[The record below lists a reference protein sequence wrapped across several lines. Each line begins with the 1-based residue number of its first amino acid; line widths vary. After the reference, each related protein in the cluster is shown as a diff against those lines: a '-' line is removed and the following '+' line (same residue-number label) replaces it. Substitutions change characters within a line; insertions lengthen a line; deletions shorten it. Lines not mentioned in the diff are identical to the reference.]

1 MNNYYLIA
9 FDSEPKIIELTLKID
24 NQKISVNSTSM
35 QNIDKSTYLYS
46 MEEIKERLLNDG
58 KISSMDTEILVIHQT
73 KRNGESKIKAFP
85 LLTKNAYLIP
95 SNKVKVG
102 AAKEL
107 IITFFNKL
115 RKDDFKKFVD
125 YYYTDIN
132 SHTLRNFQ
140 RIFATIFNNPEVE
153 EEYVDYKDLRGLLS
167 IITYYDRFK
176 NLKDYQDYLFN
187 INRYIVDNKQKLIEM
202 TDSKTVHG
210 QMSFSFVDGNLVYH
224 NMNDVIKEL
233 NIEDDKPIDYYEE
246 YFVIQAEPFD
256 NPECKKWV
264 EDNTFPKDANQRM
277 TLNDK
282 IRTGFITPF
291 EYQDIMYKRNV
302 KRK

>member
-9 FDSEPKIIELTLKID
+9 FDSEPKIIELTID
-24 NQKISVNSTSM
+24 GNKVSATTL
-35 QNIDKSTYLYS
+35 QNIDNLTSLYS
-46 MEEIKERLLNDG
+46 MNQIKNKLFKVG
-58 KISSMDTEILVIHQT
+58 KISSMDTEILVVHQT
-73 KRNGESKIKAFP
+73 IRNKESRIKTFP
-85 LLTKNAYLIP
+85 VLTENDYLIP
-95 SNKVKVG
+95 SNKVKVED
-102 AAKEL
+102 AKKL

-115 RKDDFKKFVD
+115 HNDDFKSFVE

-132 SHTLRNFQ
+132 SHSLRNFQ
-140 RIFATIFNNPEVE
+140 RIFATIFNNPEVK
-153 EEYVDYKDLRGLLS
+153 EEYVDYKDLRSLLS
-167 IITYYDRFK
+167 IITYYERFK
-176 NLKDYQDYLFN
+176 DLKKYQDYLFN

-202 TDSKTVHG
+202 TDSNIPQG
-210 QMSFSFVDGNLVYH
+210 QISFSFEDGNLVYH

-233 NIEDDKPIDYYEE
+233 NIEETKPIDYYEE
-246 YFVIQAEPFD
+246 YFVIQKEPFD
-256 NPECKKWV
+256 NPECRKWLDTNRFP
-264 EDNTFPKDANQRM
+264 EDAYQKM

>member
-9 FDSEPKIIELTLKID
+9 FDSEPKIIELTID
-24 NQKISVNSTSM
+24 GNKMSATTL
-35 QNIDKSTYLYS
+35 QNIDNLTSLYS
-46 MEEIKERLLNDG
+46 MNQIKNKLFKVG
-58 KISSMDTEILVIHQT
+58 KISSMDTEILVVHQT
-73 KRNGESKIKAFP
+73 MHNKESRIKTFP
-85 LLTKNAYLIP
+85 VLTENDYLIP
-95 SNKVKVG
+95 SNKVKVED
-102 AAKEL
+102 AKKL

-115 RKDDFKKFVD
+115 HNDDFKSFVE

-132 SHTLRNFQ
+132 SHSLRNFQ
-140 RIFATIFNNPEVE
+140 RIFATIFNNPEVK

-167 IITYYDRFK
+167 IITYYERFK
-176 NLKDYQDYLFN
+176 DLKKYQDYLFN

-202 TDSKTVHG
+202 TDSNTPQG
-210 QMSFSFVDGNLVYH
+210 QISFSFEDGNLVYH

-233 NIEDDKPIDYYEE
+233 NIEETKPIDYYEE
-246 YFVIQAEPFD
+246 YFVIQDEPFD

-264 EDNTFPKDANQRM
+264 EDNSFPKDAYQKM

-282 IRTGFITPF
+282 VRTGFITPF

>member
-9 FDSEPKIIELTLKID
+9 FDSEPKIIELTVDGNKMSATTL
-24 NQKISVNSTSM
+24 
-35 QNIDKSTYLYS
+35 QNIDKLTSLYS
-46 MEEIKERLLNDG
+46 MNQIKNKLFKVG
-58 KISSMDTEILVIHQT
+58 KISSMDIELLVVHQT
-73 KRNGESKIKAFP
+73 IYNKESRIKTFP
-85 LLTKNAYLIP
+85 VLTENDYLTP
-95 SNKVKVG
+95 SNKVKVDD
-102 AAKEL
+102 AKKL
-107 IITFFNKL
+107 IITFFNKMKNDEF
-115 RKDDFKKFVD
+115 RSFVE

-140 RIFATIFNNPEVE
+140 RIFATIFNNPEVK

-176 NLKDYQDYLFN
+176 TLKDYQDYLFN
-187 INRYIVDNKQKLIEM
+187 INRYVVDNKQKLIEM

-210 QMSFSFVDGNLVYH
+210 QMSFSFVDGNVVYH

-291 EYQDIMYKRNV
+291 EYQDMMYKRNV
-302 KRK
+302 KKK

>member
-9 FDSEPKIIELTLKID
+9 FDSEPKIIELTID
-24 NQKISVNSTSM
+24 GNKMSATTL
-35 QNIDKSTYLYS
+35 QNIDNLTSLYS
-46 MEEIKERLLNDG
+46 MNQIKNKLFKIG
-58 KISSMDTEILVIHQT
+58 KISSMDTEILVVHQT
-73 KRNGESKIKAFP
+73 IRNKESRIKTFP
-85 LLTKNAYLIP
+85 VLTENDYLIP
-95 SNKVKVG
+95 SNKVKVED
-102 AAKEL
+102 AKKL

-115 RKDDFKKFVD
+115 HNDDFKSFVE

-132 SHTLRNFQ
+132 SHSLRNFQ
-140 RIFATIFNNPEVE
+140 RIFATIFNNPEVK
-153 EEYVDYKDLRGLLS
+153 EEYVDYKDLRSLLS
-167 IITYYDRFK
+167 IITYYERFK
-176 NLKDYQDYLFN
+176 DLKKYQDYLFN

-202 TDSKTVHG
+202 TDSNITHG
-210 QMSFSFVDGNLVYH
+210 QISFSFEDGNLVYH

-233 NIEDDKPIDYYEE
+233 NEEENKPIDYYEE
-246 YFVIQAEPFD
+246 YFEIQKEPFD
-256 NPECKKWV
+256 NPECRKWLDTNRFP
-264 EDNTFPKDANQRM
+264 EDAFQKM